1 MAVIKTFKTALFNA
15 AVIED
20 PIPGSPYIFFQ
31 LDAYNKTTLAPQFD
45 TQISFSGT
53 GALQSTSATVAA
65 DGSLLTGAVNQ
76 MGVPIL
82 GGTPVTWTN
91 PTWYTGVL
99 ILNGEVTHC
108 RHMQFNTVNRQENNI
123 DPSVYLSMDP
133 TRVPKLASYW
143 TDGTNTSA
151 VWLQHLRNGGGTGG
165 AGGAGANSQFNDTI
179 YAVKLNSSSA
189 DLVGGGYMNNKSR
202 GSSVAAGSISSNG
215 AEFTYPLYRNPSS
228 GNLVWHG
235 LISQYSTGSVS
246 YYPSSFVGCHRGG
259 AFTPMTT
266 TTSPTSSVT
275 PNSTNQFVGVSLIDG
290 LSITFSNST
299 TDDITQRFYKYNDA
313 ANTFS
318 TLNTITATPGASGS
332 SVGGN
337 RTTTFGSYKSKFSS
351 RWFTDPL
358 TTNSRGFYVPY
369 VDTNGNYA
377 PFYYQWNTL
386 TDSFSRNSNVT
397 INWGGG
403 NTQSTFW
410 THDTTLTAVQS
421 VDHGMQSVWYNET
434 FTVGSNRYL
443 LFMQLNGAGGL
454 LDSNPSACTFVCFS
468 VSGADPRNLTY
479 HSRIRVPVTPK
490 NIVWLDDN
498 RTTIG
503 VFTHNNFYIYT
514 FSEANGWT
522 QTASLPFQFSA
533 VGRDNLGRIWAVD
546 PGPYQWGRVH
556 LITLTVPVNIV
567 VTPDATAYT
576 YSGTTIN
583 ANVAVKALDANGNR
597 ISTNVKLV
605 IDGGSMLFG
614 GNNYTTTV
622 TTSASADVNV
632 AVSISGG
639 GVSNII
645 ASVPV

>member
-1 MAVIKTFKTALFNA
+1 MAVIKTFRTALLNA

-45 TQISFSGT
+45 TQINFSST
-53 GALQSTSATVAA
+53 GALVLGLSGTAMSADT
-65 DGSLLTGAVNQ
+65 LNGAVNQ
-76 MGVPIL
+76 FGVPII
-82 GGTPVTWTN
+82 GGTPITWTT

-99 ILNGEVTHC
+99 VLNGEVTHC

-123 DPSVYLSMDP
+123 DPTVYLSMDP
-133 TRVPKLASYW
+133 TRVPKPASYW
-143 TDGTNTSA
+143 TDGPNNSA
-151 VWLQHLRNGGGTGG
+151 VWVHHLRNGGGTG
-165 AGGAGANSQFNDTI
+165 AGASSVYNDTI
-179 YAVKLNSSSA
+179 YAVKVNSTSA
-189 DLVGGGYMNNKSR
+189 DLVNGGFMNTKSR
-202 GSSVAAGSISSNG
+202 GSNGVSAGLIPTNSV
-215 AEFTYPLYRNPSS
+215 EFSYPLYRNPST
-228 GNLVWHG
+228 GNLIWHG
-235 LISQYSTGSVS
+235 LVSQYGSPTVS

-259 AFTPMTT
+259 AFTPMASTSTT
-266 TTSPTSSVT
+266 APTAGVVI
-275 PNSTNQFVGVSLIDG
+275 NSTNQFVGASLIDG

-313 ANTFS
+313 SNTFT

-337 RTTTFGSYKSKFSS
+337 RTTTFGSYKAKFSS

-358 TTNSRGFYVPY
+358 ASNSRGFFVPY
-369 VDTNGNYA
+369 VDTAGNYA
-377 PFYYQWNTL
+377 PFYYQWNTS

-410 THDTTLTAVQS
+410 THDTTLASGQS
-421 VDHGMQSVWYNET
+421 LDYGMQSVWYNET
-434 FTVGSNRYL
+434 FTVGANRYL

-454 LDSNPSACTFVCFS
+454 LDANPNACTFLCFS

-490 NIVWLDDN
+490 NIIWLDDS

-514 FSEANGWT
+514 FSEANGWA
-522 QTASLPFQFSA
+522 QTAILPFQFSA

-576 YSGTTIN
+576 YSGSTIN

-632 AVSISGG
+632 AVSITGG